1 MKTELKEKFHAELE
15 STIMELK
22 NLKINCSRLEQM
34 LVERGGYETAKILIG
49 SKEQSSG
56 FTDLLLLGKKQISV
70 EAKVIDE
77 RFRDL
82 FTNAEIKI
90 CKDRMGI

>member
-1 MKTELKEKFHAELE
+1 MKTELKERFHAELE

-22 NLKINCSRLEQM
+22 NLKLNCSGLEKM
-34 LVERGGYETAKILIG
+34 LAARGGYETAKILIG

-77 RFRDL
+77 RFREL
-82 FTNAEIKI
+82 FSDEEIKI